1 MDASDIVKRNQ
12 AKAIYIDTADQARAK
27 PPAFLQ
33 YINMDDKH
41 RSYST
46 VLFNYKSY
54 ELKYLYK
61 EGKETCATC
70 STIR

>member
-33 YINMDDKH
+33 YIPIDH
-41 RSYST
+41 YST

-61 EGKETCATC
+61 DGKETCATC

>member
-33 YINMDDKH
+33 YIPVDN
-41 RSYST
+41 YST
-46 VLFNYKSY
+46 VLFNYPSY
-54 ELKYLYK
+54 ELKYLYN
-61 EGKETCATC
+61 EGKETCGTC